1 MPQLIDN
8 ESFRKI
14 LITTILIVLIVV
26 SFLILEPIL
35 LSLIS
40 GIILAV
46 VFSKPYEW
54 IMKKTGSRNASL
66 AIICVL
72 IASII
77 ILPIWFLTPIFLRQS
92 FQVYISAQQ
101 VDLSSVFDK
110 LFPSVSGSISTG
122 FSSVLSSF
130 ITKTLNSLTTSVSD
144 LILNFPTIFL
154 HLIVVFSTFF
164 FVLRDKDEIILYI
177 KSVTPFSKEVEKK
190 LFDSSRGI
198 ILSVVYGQIIIGI
211 IQGLVASIGFFIF
224 QAPNPMFLALI
235 AIIAG
240 ILPIVGPLLVCI
252 PVIFYF
258 LIAGNTFAA
267 FGIGFFGVL
276 SSSIDNVLRPW
287 FVSKSSNLHPLL
299 SLVGMV
305 GGFFFF
311 GILGFVIGPVVL
323 AFVFIILEIYRGR
336 ELPGFFLAK
345 QQQ

>member
-14 LITTILIVLIVV
+14 LTTAILIVLIVI

-46 VFSKPYEW
+46 VFSTPYEW

-72 IASII
+72 LALII
-77 ILPIWFLTPIFLRQS
+77 ILPIWFLTPIFLKQS
-92 FQVYISAQQ
+92 FQVYISAQDI
-101 VDLSSVFDK
+101 DLSSVLDK
-110 LFPSVSGSISTG
+110 VFPSMSNSISAG
-122 FSSVLSSF
+122 FGSVFSSF
-130 ITKTLNSLTTSVSD
+130 ITKTLNSLTTAVSN
-144 LILNFPTIFL
+144 LILHFPEIFL
-154 HLIVVFSTFF
+154 HLIVAFSTFF
-164 FVLRDKDEIILYI
+164 FILKDKEEIILYI
-177 KSVTPFSKEVEKK
+177 KSVTPFSKDVEKK

-224 QAPNPMFLALI
+224 QAPNPMFLALV
-235 AIIAG
+235 AVVLG
-240 ILPIVGPLLVCI
+240 ILPIIGPLLVSI

-258 LIAGNTFAA
+258 LLAGNTFAA
-267 FGIGFFGVL
+267 FGVGFFGVL
-276 SSSIDNVLRPW
+276 SSVIEHILRPW
-287 FVSKSSNLHPLL
+287 FVAKRSNLHPLL

-311 GILGFVIGPVVL
+311 GVLGFVIGPIVL
-323 AFVFIILEIYRGR
+323 AYVFIILEIYRGR

-345 QQQ
+345 QQE